1 MPIAITAPEAVE
13 LLREHGHQAE
23 NMVALSGGLWSAAF
37 AFREA
42 GREYVV
48 RFHERRDD
56 LEKDRFA
63 QRWASDALLTP
74 RVVEIE
80 DTARGPYGIAERI
93 TGGPIDDLDE
103 AGFRHVLPSLFSAMD
118 AVRVADL
125 SGTSGYGLWHG
136 DGNGNHASW
145 RDTLVREEAPG
156 ERAKQREALGRS
168 GVGSREF
175 DIGLERMHEL
185 LPFCLETRHLVHND
199 LLYRNVFVDR
209 GRVVLLDWG
218 ASIYGDFLY
227 DVALL
232 TFWWPWYERRWG
244 GIDIRYE
251 IERHYAANGVA
262 IPNYAERLRCC
273 ELDIGI
279 SAIAFQVGRGD
290 LENGAWTARRTTK
303 LAAAALADS
312 T

>member
-13 LLREHGHQAE
+13 LLREHGHRAE
-23 NMVALSGGLWSAAF
+23 NMVALSGGLWSTAF

-48 RFHERRDD
+48 KFHERRDD

-63 QRWASDALLTP
+63 HRWASGTLRTP
-74 RVVEIE
+74 SVVEIE
-80 DTARGPYGIAERI
+80 DTARGPYGISERVA
-93 TGGPIDDLDE
+93 GGPIDDLDE
-103 AGFRHVLPSLFSAMD
+103 AGFRRVLPSLFSAMD
-118 AVRVADL
+118 AMREADL
-125 SGTSGYGLWHG
+125 SGTRGYGLWHG
-136 DGNGNHASW
+136 DGNAADASW
-145 RDTLVREEAPG
+145 RDALVGERTPG

-168 GVGSREF
+168 RVGHREF
-175 DIGLERMHEL
+175 DVGLARMQEL
-185 LPFCLETRHLVHND
+185 LPFCPETRHLVHND

-209 GRVVLLDWG
+209 DGVVLLDWG

-227 DVALL
+227 DTAVL
-232 TFWWPWYERRWG
+232 TFWWPWYRKKWG
-244 GIDIRYE
+244 GIDIRHE
-251 IERHYAANGVA
+251 IERHFVANGLA

-279 SAIAFQVGRGD
+279 SAILFQAERGES
-290 LENGAWTARRTTK
+290 ENSSWTARRTAK
-303 LAAAALADS
+303 LAAAPLSDS